1 MARQHEYDAPAGRV
15 YEALVR
21 AVVARRE
28 LLLGE
33 DVQLHT
39 VSFRP
44 LASAERTVVATAL
57 EAGEGRARLTVA
69 DADDAVD
76 VSVELCAAL
85 FADVERFLPEPG
97 GIGVA

>member
-1 MARQHEYDAPAGRV
+1 MARQHEYEAPAGRV

-28 LLLGE
+28 LLLSE
-33 DVQLHT
+33 DGQHHT

-44 LASAERTVVATAL
+44 LADADRTVVATARD
-57 EAGEGRARLTVA
+57 AGEGRARLTVA
-69 DADDAVD
+69 DAEAEVD
-76 VSVELCAAL
+76 VPVDVATTL
-85 FADVERFLPEPG
+85 FADVERFLPEPQ

>member
-1 MARQHEYDAPAGRV
+1 MARQHEYEAPAGRV

-28 LLLGE
+28 LLLDE
-33 DVQLHT
+33 DGLHHS

-44 LASAERTVVATAL
+44 LADAERTVVATAR

-69 DADDAVD
+69 DADAAVD
-76 VSVELCAAL
+76 VPAEVAAAL
-85 FADVERFLPEPG
+85 FADVERFLPEAE

>member
-1 MARQHEYDAPAGRV
+1 MARQHEYEAPAGRV

-28 LLLGE
+28 LLLSE
-33 DVQLHT
+33 DVQGHT

-44 LASAERTVVATAL
+44 LVAEERTFVATAL
-57 EAGEGRARLTVA
+57 EAGTGRARLTVA
-69 DADDAVD
+69 DADEAID
-76 VSVELCAAL
+76 VPDEVCQAL
-85 FADVERFLPEPG
+85 FADVERFLPEPE